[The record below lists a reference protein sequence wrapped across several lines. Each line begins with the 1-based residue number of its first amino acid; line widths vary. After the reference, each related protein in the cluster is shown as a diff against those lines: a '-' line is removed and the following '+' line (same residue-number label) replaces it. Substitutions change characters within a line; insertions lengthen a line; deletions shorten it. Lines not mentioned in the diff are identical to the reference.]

1 MTTDVIDKFK
11 RPLKDLRVSV
21 TDRCNFRCPYCM
33 PAEIYGERYSFL
45 PKKELLS
52 FEEIS
57 RVAQIA
63 VDMGVNKLRLTGGEP
78 LVREGIEELVAMLA
92 RIDGVEDLAMTTNAY
107 LLKVSFYL
115 FKDICSSF
123 RVKKLR

>member
-1 MTTDVIDKFK
+1 
-11 RPLKDLRVSV
+11 
-21 TDRCNFRCPYCM
+21 M

-78 LVREGIEELVAMLA
+78 LVREGIEELVA
-92 RIDGVEDLAMTTNAY
+92 
-107 LLKVSFYL
+107 K
-115 FKDICSSF
+115 
-123 RVKKLR
+123 